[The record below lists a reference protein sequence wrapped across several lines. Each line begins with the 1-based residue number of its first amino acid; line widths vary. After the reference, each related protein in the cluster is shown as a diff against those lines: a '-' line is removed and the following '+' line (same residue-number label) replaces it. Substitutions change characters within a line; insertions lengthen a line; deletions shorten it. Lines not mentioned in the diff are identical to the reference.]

1 MIQFKHKVN
10 DLIIIILELFL
21 LGVALMEESIL
32 QDLDNIKKK
41 ESLWS
46 FFSSR
51 ASEIEDVAE
60 SFPSTAYQVI
70 EQTRLRYDLTITQ
83 MATLLGLT
91 RNGYRRCMLSKKMF
105 SMHGIIRFCYI
116 FNYDIEGILTHPM
129 IEAYTDEAL
138 LELASLFGS
147 LNDESLRDVASYA
160 ESKIVAVNQFPKR
173 FSKAVEAYIEERNT
187 VLKEIAKNGN
197 ENRG

>member
-70 EQTRLRYDLTITQ
+70 EQARLRYDLTITQ

-129 IEAYTDEAL
+129 IEAHTDEAL

-187 VLKEIAKNGN
+187 VLQEIAKNGN
-197 ENRG
+197 KNRG

>member
-1 MIQFKHKVN
+1 
-10 DLIIIILELFL
+10 
-21 LGVALMEESIL
+21 MEESIL

-46 FFSSR
+46 FFFSR

-105 SMHGIIRFCYI
+105 SMHGIIRFC
-116 FNYDIEGILTHPM
+116 
-129 IEAYTDEAL
+129 
-138 LELASLFGS
+138 
-147 LNDESLRDVASYA
+147 
-160 ESKIVAVNQFPKR
+160 
-173 FSKAVEAYIEERNT
+173 
-187 VLKEIAKNGN
+187 
-197 ENRG
+197 

>member
-1 MIQFKHKVN
+1 
-10 DLIIIILELFL
+10 
-21 LGVALMEESIL
+21 MEESIL

-129 IEAYTDEAL
+129 IEAHTDEAL
-138 LELASLFGS
+138 LELASLFSS

-173 FSKAVEAYIEERNT
+173 FAKAVEAYIEERNT

-197 ENRG
+197 KNRG

>member
-1 MIQFKHKVN
+1 
-10 DLIIIILELFL
+10 
-21 LGVALMEESIL
+21 MEESIL

-60 SFPSTAYQVI
+60 NFPSTAYQVI
-70 EQTRLRYDLTITQ
+70 EQTRLRYDLNITQ

-91 RNGYRRCMLSKKMF
+91 RNGYKRCMTSKKMF
-105 SMHGIIRFCYI
+105 SIHGIVRFCYI

-129 IEAYTDEAL
+129 IEAHTDEAL

-147 LNDESLRDVASYA
+147 LNDESLKDVASYA

-173 FSKAVEAYIEERNT
+173 FSKAVDAYIDERNT
-187 VLKEIAKNGN
+187 VLQEIAKSENK
-197 ENRG
+197 NRG

>member
-1 MIQFKHKVN
+1 
-10 DLIIIILELFL
+10 
-21 LGVALMEESIL
+21 MEKSIL

-41 ESLWS
+41 KSLWS

-116 FNYDIEGILTHPM
+116 FDYDIEGILTHPM
-129 IEAYTDEAL
+129 IEAHTDEAL

-197 ENRG
+197 KNRG

>member
-129 IEAYTDEAL
+129 IEAHTDEAL

-173 FSKAVEAYIEERNT
+173 FSKAVEAYIVERNT

-197 ENRG
+197 KNRG

>member
-1 MIQFKHKVN
+1 
-10 DLIIIILELFL
+10 
-21 LGVALMEESIL
+21 MEESIL

-129 IEAYTDEAL
+129 IEAHTDEAL

-147 LNDESLRDVASYA
+147 LNDESLRDVTSYA

-173 FSKAVEAYIEERNT
+173 FSKAVEAYIGERNT

-197 ENRG
+197 KNRG